1 MELWRRIDQAWARWE
16 GRAIVAVLL
25 SMVFVASF
33 SAGVRNL
40 TRFDIQWAN
49 HLLMDMEWADSFLR
63 KGTMWLA
70 FIGASLATHY
80 RKHISIDLL
89 TRIAPLKA
97 KYTMHAVA
105 GVSCGI
111 ITFGLAYA
119 FASACYLNLTER
131 PIEYEMLGDNGSMH
145 VCDATAAQVKAL
157 EDFSRPAV
165 FCVVRTVL
173 KTVGIPAETPG
184 AAFQIIVPLMFI
196 AIGLRF
202 LMQGIEAGVAL
213 ARGPEEMERM
223 EREDRERLAVVHASV
238 SGAPPAAGAGGDS
251 TGGPS
256 AGGHGGAS

>member
-1 MELWRRIDQAWARWE
+1 MELWRRIDRVWARWE
-16 GRAIVAVLL
+16 GRAIVVVLL

-70 FIGASLATHY
+70 FLGASLATHY
-80 RKHISIDLL
+80 RKHIAIDLL
-89 TRIAPLKA
+89 TRVAPLKA
-97 KYTMHAVA
+97 KYAMHALA
-105 GVSCGI
+105 GVACGV
-111 ITFGLAYA
+111 ITIGLAYA

-131 PIEYEMLGDNGSMH
+131 PIEYEMIGANGSMH
-145 VCDATAAQVKAL
+145 VCDATAEQVKEL

-165 FCVVRTVL
+165 FCVARTVL
-173 KTVGIPAETPG
+173 KAVGIPAETPG
-184 AAFQIIVPLMFI
+184 AAFQIIVPIMFI

-213 ARGPEEMERM
+213 AQGEAAMEAM
-223 EREDRERLAVVHASV
+223 EAEDRARLAIVHASV
-238 SGAPPAAGAGGDS
+238 SGAPPAQPGGGAD
-251 TGGPS
+251 
-256 AGGHGGAS
+256 GHGGAA